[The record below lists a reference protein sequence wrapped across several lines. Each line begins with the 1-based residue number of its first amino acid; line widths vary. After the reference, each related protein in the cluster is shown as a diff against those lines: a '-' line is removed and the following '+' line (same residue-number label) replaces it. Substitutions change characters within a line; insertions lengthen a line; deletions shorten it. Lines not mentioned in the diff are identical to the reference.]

1 MSEKPTPSEA
11 LEQLRAQMHSV
22 LLSTLGED
30 GNPHTGYT
38 PFVFDGRDL
47 IIFVSQLSL
56 HTRDLLANAKVSAM
70 LIEDEASTSQ
80 IFARTRVS
88 YQCDALV
95 VSPDNDSYNNLLDA
109 MQERHGKMI
118 GLLRTLP
125 DFVLFRLQ
133 PKTGQFVM
141 GFGQAFH
148 LHGDKLDEFEHATSA

>member
-1 MSEKPTPSEA
+1 VK
-11 LEQLRAQMHSV
+11 
-22 LLSTLGED
+22 
-30 GNPHTGYT
+30 
-38 PFVFDGRDL
+38 
-47 IIFVSQLSL
+47 SL
-56 HTRDLLANAKVSAM
+56 HQVKRLSSYERKCTVSC
-70 LIEDEASTSQ
+70 
-80 IFARTRVS
+80 FARTRVS

-95 VSPDNDSYNNLLDA
+95 VSPDNHSYNKLLDA